1 MERRDFL
8 TGAAGAI
15 SVPLIGCSAATQ
27 NTPARTLS
35 DAETEAIVA
44 HLSRTLGATN
54 DVRLVS
60 EALPD
65 LARSGD
71 TALRARLDEADALAR
86 VGLRSLLIG
95 DAGGMVPRDAR
106 PSERLAQ
113 HFAQHAPVLDDSLV
127 GYTALFERA
136 PVREKQRMNALLREH
151 HDVPM
156 RVGEALDTHARTI
169 GVTGDS
175 RGKMRRI
182 LSDVA
187 ARSRAQSLSVVT
199 DECVEKVH
207 RVAAQR
213 GESAALASAVAAQL
227 AAAAFW
233 MPIDGAPAQA
243 ADNERPPPAAPQSA
257 VPLFAPSASPS
268 WRPPPSLASAAGAV
282 ERPGVA
288 AQRVG
293 GWMAGIGATVWGIG
307 WGVGFSMG
315 VDIGIV
321 FLVGG
326 TLGAV
331 AVLVGLIVLIV
342 GTIVRASS

>member
-15 SVPLIGCSAATQ
+15 TVPLIGCSAATQ

-35 DAETEAIVA
+35 EAETDAILA
-44 HLSRTLGATN
+44 QLSRTLPATN

-60 EALPD
+60 DALPD
-65 LARSGD
+65 LARSSD

-86 VGLRSLLIG
+86 VGLQSLLIG
-95 DAGGMVPRDAR
+95 DAGGMLPRDAR
-106 PSERLAQ
+106 PSERLAR
-113 HFAQHAPVLDDSLV
+113 HFAAHAPVLDDALV

-136 PVREKQRMNALLREH
+136 PVREKQRMNAVLRAH
-151 HDVPM
+151 NDIPM
-156 RVGEALDTHARTI
+156 RVGEALDARAGSL

-213 GESAALASAVAAQL
+213 GEDAAFAHAIAAQL

-233 MPIDGAPAQA
+233 APVAAQTTA
-243 ADNERPPPAAPQSA
+243 SRLPPWTPPQTVAPE
-257 VPLFAPSASPS
+257 PD
-268 WRPPPSLASAAGAV
+268 AGIR
-282 ERPGVA
+282 ERPGA
-288 AQRVG
+288 STQRVG
-293 GWMAGIGATVWGIG
+293 GWMSGIGAATWGLGWAFAAAVGEISSGAGSALLVVGTV
-307 WGVGFSMG
+307 
-315 VDIGIV
+315 
-321 FLVGG
+321 
-326 TLGAV
+326 GAV
-331 AVLVGLIVLIV
+331 MTLVGLVVLIV
-342 GTIVRASS
+342 GTIIRAAS